1 MDARA
6 TAQEAAPTRRSQ
18 MKADRRRQ
26 LLSAAAKLIAERGYN
41 GVRLED
47 IGAEVG
53 ISGPAIYRH
62 FPNKEAL
69 LVELLTGVSD
79 HLLYGGTE
87 VADNASDAQ
96 AALAGL
102 IEFHLDFAINQSDL
116 IRVQD
121 RDLHSLPREAQ
132 HQVRMMQRRYVERW
146 VQVLMELNQDLDAVS
161 ARTKAHA
168 VFGLINSTPHSARAP
183 AARTRELL
191 RNMAKAALA
200 S

>member
-1 MDARA
+1 
-6 TAQEAAPTRRSQ
+6 
-18 MKADRRRQ
+18 MKADRRKQ
-26 LLSAAAKLIAERGYN
+26 LLMAAAKLIAERGYN

-47 IGAEVG
+47 IGAEAG

-69 LVELLTGVSD
+69 LVELLTGISE
-79 HLLYGGTE
+79 HLFYGGTD
-87 VADNASDAQ
+87 VADSAANAEE
-96 AALAGL
+96 ALAKL
-102 IEFHLDFAINQSDL
+102 IEFHLDFALNQSDL

-121 RDLHSLPREAQ
+121 RDLHSLPTDAQ

-146 VQVLMELNQDLDAVS
+146 VQVLMELDPDLDAPT

-168 VFGLINSTPHSARAP
+168 IFGLINSTPHSARSS
-183 AARTRELL
+183 AARTRSIL
-191 RNMAKAALA
+191 RNMARAALA

>member
-1 MDARA
+1 MQAA
-6 TAQEAAPTRRSQ
+6 AEEPAPTRRSQ
-18 MKADRRRQ
+18 MKADRRKQ
-26 LLSAAAKLIAERGYN
+26 LLTAAAKLIAERGYN

-47 IGAEVG
+47 IGAEAG

-79 HLLYGGTE
+79 HLFYGGSE
-87 VADNASDAQ
+87 VADRAANAEE
-96 AALAGL
+96 ALAGL
-102 IEFHLDFAINQSDL
+102 IEFHLDFALNQSDL

-121 RDLHSLPREAQ
+121 RDLHSLPAQAQ
-132 HQVRMMQRRYVERW
+132 HQVRMLQRRYVERW
-146 VQVLMELNQDLDAVS
+146 VQVLMELTPSLDAVS

-168 VFGLINSTPHSARAP
+168 VFGLINSTPHSARAS
-183 AARTRELL
+183 AARTREIL
-191 RNMAKAALA
+191 RNMARAALA